1 MKKRYVVVVG
11 LGVATLVAV
20 TIVAVGTGTGPN
32 PTTVGITP
40 PPSQS
45 PSSPAG
51 LTASPSASSTPPA
64 AQALLHTIAQLQR
77 KRAADPDDVTVL
89 LALGDADFAGQRY
102 RAAAQA
108 YQQALVIKPANA
120 TASVR
125 LAMVWHAEGQ
135 SEQAMKAIKAVL
147 ARTPADQEAHYSLAI
162 VYFSLNRAADARSEW
177 ATAYSIDP
185 TSVIG
190 RASESF
196 VKLLDGTQTAEPR
209 ADGD

>member
-1 MKKRYVVVVG
+1 M
-11 LGVATLVAV
+11 
-20 TIVAVGTGTGPN
+20 IVAVGTGTGPN

-89 LALGDADFAGQRY
+89 LALGRRRFCRQRY

-108 YQQALVIKPANA
+108 YQRPSSSSRANA

-135 SEQAMKAIKAVL
+135 SEQAMKAIKAVHRPDPCRPGSPL
-147 ARTPADQEAHYSLAI
+147 LSGHRLLLPESAPPTPAVSGPRPTASTPRPSSDAPQ
-162 VYFSLNRAADARSEW
+162 RASSNCW
-177 ATAYSIDP
+177 TAPKRQSPAP
-185 TSVIG
+185 TGISHRG
-190 RASESF
+190 RAN
-196 VKLLDGTQTAEPR
+196 VW
-209 ADGD
+209 